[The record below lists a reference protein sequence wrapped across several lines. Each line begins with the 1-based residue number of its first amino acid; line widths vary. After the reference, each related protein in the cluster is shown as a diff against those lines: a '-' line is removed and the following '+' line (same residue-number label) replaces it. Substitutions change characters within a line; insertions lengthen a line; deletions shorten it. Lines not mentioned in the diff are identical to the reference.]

1 MANYKGIFKPLSY
14 LSKKSAPTFDAKRWD
29 ETIKVNVNPISQEKR
44 VVFTTPNYTARIV
57 INYDVFLSEYEKKY
71 SRKGTNQIYITFI
84 ENVEKSMADTNELD
98 LNMIIND
105 LDLGHYFI
113 IDFILELSKDGNISL
128 FDIKNN
134 TYVDYFTIQD
144 KGYRS
149 SGLNGEGN
157 IKYILPSG
165 EIYYEDTWIS

>member
-1 MANYKGIFKPLSY
+1 MSSKGILKPLSL
-14 LSKKSAPTFDAKRWD
+14 LSKKPIPTFDAKQWD
-29 ETIKVNVNPISQEKR
+29 ETIRVNVNPVSQEKR
-44 VVFTTPNYTARIV
+44 VVFTTPNYAARIV
-57 INYDVFLSEYEKKY
+57 INYDVFISRYEKEY
-71 SRKGTNQIYITFI
+71 SRSGTNEIYITFI

-98 LNMIIND
+98 LNKIIND

-113 IDFILELSKDGNISL
+113 IDFILELSKEGNISL

-149 SGLNGEGN
+149 SVINGQGN

-165 EIYYEDTWIS
+165 EIFYESTWIS